1 MKYIIPSIILFN
13 IIPLNSYA
21 ENPPPCPPP
30 YKVCLTEEQ
39 RQKLSDAVKELN
51 EIKNS
56 PAELK
61 FDESIVIIRDW
72 EDRVY
77 INGGEKNPIKLKL
90 KIGSTINRD
99 LEAQLPITVY
109 YREEPPDP
117 IFRFRLRAQFGVL
130 APEIVQSIRDEE
142 FNVFY
147 HTAIGLDFLHY
158 DIWNFAINVGT
169 AGFGIG
175 TGIDITKNFGTNID
189 FLVKYDKIYPEFM
202 PTMNLGVYFAI
213 N

>member
-1 MKYIIPSIILFN
+1 MKRWIPIFFFL
-13 IIPLNSYA
+13 PLNANA
-21 ENPPPCPPP
+21 EDLPPCPPP
-30 YKVCLTEEQ
+30 YKVCLTEAQ
-39 RQKLSDAVKELN
+39 RQKLSETVKELK
-51 EIKNS
+51 EIKES
-56 PAELK
+56 PAELT
-61 FDESIVIIRDW
+61 FNDSIVIIRDW

-90 KIGSTINRD
+90 KIGSINRD

-117 IFRFRLRAQFGVL
+117 LFRFRLRAQFGVL

-142 FNVFY
+142 FQVFY
-147 HTAIGLDFLHY
+147 HTAIGLDFFHY
-158 DIWNFAINVGT
+158 DFWNIAVNVGT
-169 AGFGIG
+169 AGFGLG
-175 TGIDITKNFGTNID
+175 TGFDITKNFGTNID

-202 PTMNLGVYFAI
+202 PTMNLGVYFAL